1 MTIKTDID
9 IDMRD
14 RTAALRVL
22 PHIPAMMAH
31 QGKEV
36 RHNTGIYFQN
46 IPTNPLTNLSSLTYD
61 HAEDIGYFKIDFI
74 NNSVYE
80 GVRDAQHLDELI
92 AQEPEWALLEDPEFV
107 GLLVHIHD
115 HFDIV
120 NTIKPQSVED
130 IAVVLALIRPGKRHL
145 LNRPRAEIDA
155 DIWNAP
161 SDGTYHFKKAHATAY
176 AVSIVVQMNLLVE
189 KAMAQ

>member
-1 MTIKTDID
+1 MKTDID
-9 IDMRD
+9 IDFRD

-22 PHIPAMMAH
+22 PHIPAMMQN

-46 IPTNPLTNLSSLTYD
+46 IPINPLTNLASIPYD

-80 GVRDAQHLDELI
+80 GIRDAAHLDGLL
-92 AQEPEWALLEDPEFV
+92 AKEPEWSLLEDQDFV

-120 NTIKPQSVED
+120 NTIKPQSIND
-130 IAVVLALIRPGKRHL
+130 LAVVLALIRPGKRHL
-145 LNRPRAEIDA
+145 LHKPRHEIDA
-155 DIWNAP
+155 DIWTPP
-161 SDGTYHFKKAHATAY
+161 SDGTYHFKKSHSVAY
-176 AVSIVVQMNLLVE
+176 AVSITVQMNLLVE
-189 KAMAQ
+189 KAMGE